1 MNKGYS
7 PGQLKIHKYPPWG
20 LEHRGDFR
28 AACSRW
34 RPQDFRPPFF
44 TAAVYTASWVRGI
57 LYLAEVAS
65 TWRCGFVCEAC
76 FSGRFGWEKQFV
88 PKKYRMPSLP
98 NWAENAFGATF
109 FLHDLFDLFIPQKNP
124 KDSSYRSNSWGFFT
138 AVTSG
143 QLQPATC
150 LEVLSWP
157 VSLKFEVVQ

>member
-1 MNKGYS
+1 
-7 PGQLKIHKYPPWG
+7 
-20 LEHRGDFR
+20 
-28 AACSRW
+28 
-34 RPQDFRPPFF
+34 
-44 TAAVYTASWVRGI
+44 
-57 LYLAEVAS
+57 
-65 TWRCGFVCEAC
+65 
-76 FSGRFGWEKQFV
+76 
-88 PKKYRMPSLP
+88 MPSLP

-109 FLHDLFDLFIPQKNP
+109 FLHDLLDLFIPKKNP